1 MRQEK
6 GHRLNPKGFSQ
17 IPSFK
22 GFKTELVSY
31 AHSGCSIDKELEGQ
45 AWKQEDSEQATARIR
60 DRDVVA

>member
-45 AWKQEDSEQATARIR
+45 AWKTVNRLLQEFGIEM
-60 DRDVVA
+60 